1 MVLKFNPF
9 DGTFENILKQV
20 KIRAFASSTLNNF
33 TSNEPTN
40 IPGLVL
46 TIQKPGDYS
55 FMCFLDLNH
64 DSNEEAE
71 MDISLTPI
79 DDRPVS
85 LADGSTVVI
94 PAGTPFILYFQA
106 VRDRFQNKQDQTFQG
121 FYELDNLKSGDVIN
135 FLLDT
140 RGDDTDITNR
150 RCQGETFV

>member
-9 DGTFENILKQV
+9 NGVFENQLKQIKV
-20 KIRAFASSTLNNF
+20 RAFDATPLNNF
-33 TSNEPTN
+33 SSNQPTN

-46 TIQKPGDYS
+46 TIPRAGNYS
-55 FMCFLDLNH
+55 FLCFLDLNH
-64 DSNEEAE
+64 DANEEAE

-79 DDRPVS
+79 DNRTVG
-85 LADGSTVVI
+85 LADGTTVTI
-94 PAGTPFILYFQA
+94 PAGTPFIFSFQA

-121 FYELDNLKSGDVIN
+121 FYELDNLKTGDVIN

-140 RGDDTDITNR
+140 RNDNTDITNR